1 MSAGLIHNPL
11 DLMRV
16 LCYNSFGDDNMANKF
31 KQGDTAFIV
40 ANKRFIKEV
49 RVVNCIGGQY
59 TLRFVEG
66 NGGIRLREDRLYSTK
81 TEAENSIK

>member
-1 MSAGLIHNPL
+1 MS
-11 DLMRV
+11 D
-16 LCYNSFGDDNMANKF
+16 KF

-49 RVVNCIGGQY
+49 KVLNSIGGQY

-66 NGGIRLREDRLYSTK
+66 TGGIRLREDRLYPSIE
-81 TEAENSIK
+81 EAENSIKK